1 MSWLIL
7 MIGLGLGVLWIIAL
21 STAGAAAGWFT
32 WLVFVAACALVL
44 ISFINMGVMK
54 RETGRPV

>member
-21 STAGAAAGWFT
+21 SSAGAAAAWFT

-44 ISFINMGVMK
+44 IAFINMGVMK